1 MPGVRPRLLD
11 TGSRVS
17 SVPSS
22 ATEHAAL
29 LPSLSAVAAG
39 VVVVVDVVEVDAEPA
54 GRRCA
59 VVRLVP
65 VPGSGPG
72 PRVSREHQHFTEKR
86 GLLTFSQ
93 DRDLSAV
100 WIFIPSLFVYYYHY
114 HAALAVFTSTSEH
127 LDRICS

>member
-1 MPGVRPRLLD
+1 MPGVRPGLLD

-17 SVPSS
+17 SVTRGT
-22 ATEHAAL
+22 TEHATL
-29 LPSLSAVAAG
+29 LPGLSVAV
-39 VVVVVDVVEVDAEPA
+39 VVVVVDVVEVDAESA
-54 GRRCA
+54 GRCCA

-65 VPGSGPG
+65 VSGSGPG

>member
-1 MPGVRPRLLD
+1 MPGVRPGLLD

-17 SVPSS
+17 SVTRGT
-22 ATEHAAL
+22 TEHAAL
-29 LPSLSAVAAG
+29 LPSLSAVAG
-39 VVVVVDVVEVDAEPA
+39 VVVVVDVVEVDAESA
-54 GRRCA
+54 GRCCA

-65 VPGSGPG
+65 VSGSGPG